1 MTAETP
7 HKPLPS
13 RKAAPGTG
21 LQQVTEED
29 PQVTLA
35 SSALCVMTDFRRV
48 PVATIGPEATLNQ
61 ATEQM
66 IAKGVRL
73 LIVVDDARRVRGLI
87 TARDTQGER
96 PVQMVNERGMRHE
109 DLRVRDLMAP
119 IDDVD
124 LLDMQRVMQADVADI
139 IATLKDW
146 GRQHALVG
154 QTDPATGETRIRGMF
169 SATQIGRQLG
179 VQVQTFDVAR
189 TFAEIQAALSKEY

>member
-1 MTAETP
+1 MTAEFP

-13 RKAAPGTG
+13 QKAAPGIG
-21 LQQVTEED
+21 LQQVSEED

-66 IAKGVRL
+66 ISRGVRL
-73 LIVVDDARRVRGLI
+73 LIVMDSERVLGLI

-96 PVQMVNERGMRHE
+96 PVQMVNERGMRYD
-109 DLRVRDLMAP
+109 DLRVRDLMVP
-119 IDDVD
+119 LDDVD

-139 IATLKDW
+139 VATLKDW

-154 QTDPATGETRIRGMF
+154 QRDPQTGETRIRGIF

-179 VQVQTFDVAR
+179 IQVQTFDVAR
-189 TFAEIQAALSKEY
+189 TFAQIQATLSKAY